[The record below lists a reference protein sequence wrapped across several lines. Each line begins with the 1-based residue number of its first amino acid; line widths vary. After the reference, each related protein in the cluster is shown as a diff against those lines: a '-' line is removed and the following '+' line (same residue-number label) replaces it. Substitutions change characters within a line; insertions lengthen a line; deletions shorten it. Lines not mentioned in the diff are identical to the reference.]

1 MKKNNKLLAF
11 ICAAATAAS
20 GLTLSMPYNVFAD
33 ATKVVSIG
41 NDLTDA
47 QKKTMLKYFGI
58 EGDQSVQRIN
68 VTNKDE
74 ISHLSSYIPL
84 EQIGTRTV
92 SCAYIKPTESDG
104 IRVRTANLQY
114 VTANMIAST
123 IADLGIKNCEVVSA
137 CPFQV
142 SGTGALTG
150 IIMAYETATGETIDQ
165 AKKDIATQEVVVTK
179 DLAKDIGNVQAEYV
193 INQAKVDAIN
203 GNMKDKEQIQEN
215 VTNIVNNNN
224 INISNDQIKNITNL
238 TQNIVNENYD
248 NSYTENIT
256 EIGNNIKQEIDASDD
271 IDIDVD
277 IEDTSTDDNEE
288 LVPDDSI
295 TENLDDSLLG
305 DNVIA
310 SSTDDASLIVD
321 TAGSSE
327 SEDGTVEDTDETDGN
342 VSDDADEADG
352 DVSDDTDIADDAD
365 IADIENDESKTAPNG
380 DVSEPEETSDDES
393 TESETSEASDTADD
407 ANTDT
412 DADSD
417 TETET
422 DTDADIDA
430 DGDTS
435 DDAEK
440 TCDSVED
447 GKDLDDIVIP
457 EDGLSYFGYDI
468 NAIKDAS
475 DENTA
480 KRFLQLENNMK
491 EAFPFSLGNYADC
504 LLNQG
509 KLLDSET
516 GEPLENVDESKLMSH
531 ITKYILATYENY
543 ILTRPT
549 ESLQSEFD
557 DTVKSEIDDGSI
569 QPEDEEKVREIIS
582 HARTPIAKPAEAT
595 NNSAPDETATD
606 DEAVS
611 LEDILG

>member
-92 SCAYIKPTESDG
+92 SCAYIKPTESGG

-123 IADLGIKNCEVVSA
+123 LADLGIKNCEVVSA

-150 IIMAYETATGETIDQ
+150 IIMAYETATGETIDK

-179 DLAKDIGNVQAEYV
+179 DLAKDI
-193 INQAKVDAIN
+193 
-203 GNMKDKEQIQEN
+203 
-215 VTNIVNNNN
+215 
-224 INISNDQIKNITNL
+224 
-238 TQNIVNENYD
+238 VNENYD

-256 EIGNNIKQEIDASDD
+256 EINNNIKQEIDASDD

-277 IEDTSTDDNEE
+277 IEDTNTDDDEE

-321 TAGSSE
+321 TAESSE
-327 SEDGTVEDTDETDGN
+327 STEESTESEDVTVEETGETDG
-342 VSDDADEADG
+342 DA
-352 DVSDDTDIADDAD
+352 SDDTDTT
-365 IADIENDESKTAPNG
+365 DIENDESETAPNG
-380 DVSEPEETSDDES
+380 DVSEPEETSDDEDDES

-557 DTVKSEIDDGSI
+557 DTIKSEIDDGSI

>member
-92 SCAYIKPTESDG
+92 SCAYIKPTESGG

-123 IADLGIKNCEVVSA
+123 LADLGIKNCEVVSA

-203 GNMKDKEQIQEN
+203 GDMKDKEQIQEN

-224 INISNDQIKNITNL
+224 INISNDQIENITNL

-248 NSYTENIT
+248 DSYTENIT
-256 EIGNNIKQEIDASDD
+256 EINNNIKQEIDASDD

-277 IEDTSTDDNEE
+277 IEDTNTDDDEE

-321 TAGSSE
+321 TAESSGNTKESTE
-327 SEDGTVEDTDETDGN
+327 SEDGTVEDTDTDKTDGDA
-342 VSDDADEADG
+342 SYDAD
-352 DVSDDTDIADDAD
+352 TT
-365 IADIENDESKTAPNG
+365 DIENGESETAPNG
-380 DVSEPEETSDDES
+380 DVSEPEETSNNEDDES
-393 TESETSEASDTADD
+393 TESETSEGSETTDAD

-412 DADSD
+412 DEDSD

-422 DTDADIDA
+422 DTDADTDA
-430 DGDTS
+430 DGDAY
-435 DDAEK
+435 DDTEK

-468 NAIKDAS
+468 NTIKDAS

-491 EAFPFSLGNYADC
+491 EAFPYKADRLADYC
-504 LLNQG
+504 ENES
-509 KLLDSET
+509 KLIDMET
-516 GEPLENVDESKLMSH
+516 GEPKDVDTAKLMSR
-531 ITKYILATYENY
+531 ITKTILNTYENY
-543 ILTRPT
+543 ICNRPSSKLS
-549 ESLQSEFD
+549 EEFD
-557 DTVKSEIDDGSI
+557 DTITYEVKMQSI
-569 QPEDEEKVREIIS
+569 EADEEPALRDVLLKV
-582 HARTPIAKPAEAT
+582 RTPIAKAAEASAEVSD
-595 NNSAPDETATD
+595 NSVAGESETSD
-606 DEAVS
+606 DTPTLDALPE
-611 LEDILG
+611 

>member
-92 SCAYIKPTESDG
+92 SCAYIKPTESGG

-123 IADLGIKNCEVVSA
+123 LADLGIKNCEVVSA

-150 IIMAYETATGETIDQ
+150 IIMAYET
-165 AKKDIATQEVVVTK
+165 
-179 DLAKDIGNVQAEYV
+179 N
-193 INQAKVDAIN
+193 
-203 GNMKDKEQIQEN
+203 
-215 VTNIVNNNN
+215 
-224 INISNDQIKNITNL
+224 
-238 TQNIVNENYD
+238 
-248 NSYTENIT
+248 
-256 EIGNNIKQEIDASDD
+256 NNIKQEIDASDD

-277 IEDTSTDDNEE
+277 IEDTNTDDDEE

-321 TAGSSE
+321 TAESSE
-327 SEDGTVEDTDETDGN
+327 STEESTESEDVTVEETGETDG
-342 VSDDADEADG
+342 DA
-352 DVSDDTDIADDAD
+352 SDDTDTT
-365 IADIENDESKTAPNG
+365 DIENDESETAPNG

-557 DTVKSEIDDGSI
+557 DTIKSEIDDGSI

-611 LEDILG
+611 LEDMLG

>member
-1 MKKNNKLLAF
+1 MEKNNKLLAF
-11 ICAAATAAS
+11 ICEAATAAS

-92 SCAYIKPTESDG
+92 SCAYIKPTESGG

-557 DTVKSEIDDGSI
+557 DTIKSEIDDGSI